1 MKNCLKLQKVTSHVD
16 GWVCGNRGKVEIIE
30 RKVKGLEK
38 EKSMK
43 VPGSKEFASRLWSAF
58 VEKKK
63 KKNKQ
68 KENRKRRRSEE
79 EAEQKKKKAR
89 EESE

>member
-1 MKNCLKLQKVTSHVD
+1 MLTDRFVGMEAKLKSV
-16 GWVCGNRGKVEIIE
+16 E

-43 VPGSKEFASRLWSAF
+43 VPGSKEFISRLWSAF

-63 KKNKQ
+63 KKKKQ
-68 KENRKRRRSEE
+68 KEKRKRRRSEE
-79 EAEQKKKKAR
+79 EVEQKRKRPEKSLNK
-89 EESE
+89 